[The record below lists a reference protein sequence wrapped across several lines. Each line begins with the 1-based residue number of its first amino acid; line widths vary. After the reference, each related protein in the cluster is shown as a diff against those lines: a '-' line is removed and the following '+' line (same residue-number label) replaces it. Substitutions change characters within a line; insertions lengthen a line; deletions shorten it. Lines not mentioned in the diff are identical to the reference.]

1 MCEILYTANI
11 QDLNKVKSKS
21 VIYRLIPNQGNDAVT
36 PDIEDLNYYKNQS
49 LTWEGFRLNY
59 LAKLMRSEAI
69 DWMNK
74 VANEAVNNDVVLV
87 DEERVYENSYRKLLV
102 EMILNMF
109 IGELN
114 IKYAGEVNN

>member
-109 IGELN
+109 IGEFN